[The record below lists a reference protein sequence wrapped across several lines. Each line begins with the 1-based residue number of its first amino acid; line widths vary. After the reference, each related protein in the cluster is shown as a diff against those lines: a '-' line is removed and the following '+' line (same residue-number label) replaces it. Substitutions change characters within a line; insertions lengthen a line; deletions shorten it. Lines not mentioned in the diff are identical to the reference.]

1 MTDSAP
7 EPSAAVDGSPDVEH
21 RPAKR
26 SQRTALTVLGL
37 VAAVAVG
44 VALGFLLK
52 LPLGDDTVT
61 VPDSDSVDV
70 GFAQDMTVHHSQ
82 AVEMA
87 TIAITQSQDPAVRNL
102 AYDILTTQQ
111 NQIGQMQGWLALWDK
126 PSLPSGEPMQWMAHD
141 DGHQHEHGESATET
155 ESGNASGTPSGMAMP
170 DAEMAGGASAKMPG
184 MASSAEI
191 ASLRQNTGTA
201 FDVQFLQ
208 LMLRHHQGGLTMM
221 EYGADHGETSVVRD
235 LANTMVKTQNSESEL
250 MTQMLAQRGAQPLPM
265 N

>member
-7 EPSAAVDGSPDVEH
+7 EPSADAGTSEVEH

-61 VPDSDSVDV
+61 VPDSESVDV
-70 GFAQDMTVHHSQ
+70 GFSQDMTVHHSQ

-87 TIAITQSQDPAVRNL
+87 TIAIAQSQDPAVRNL

-126 PSLPSGEPMQWMAHD
+126 PSLPSGEPMQWMGHD
-141 DGHQHEHGESATET
+141 DGHDHEHGATDM
-155 ESGNASGTPSGMAMP
+155 PSGMAMP
-170 DAEMAGGASAKMPG
+170 DADMVGGESAKMPG
-184 MASSAEI
+184 MATSAEI

-208 LMLRHHQGGLTMM
+208 LMLRHHQGGLPMM

>member
-7 EPSAAVDGSPDVEH
+7 EPSAAAGQDRAPVGED

-52 LPLGDDTVT
+52 LPLGDDTVA

-111 NQIGQMQGWLALWDK
+111 NQIGQMQGWLALWDE
-126 PSLPSGEPMQWMAHD
+126 PSLPTGEPMTWMAHD
-141 DGHQHEHGESATET
+141 DGHDHEHGATDSAAPMDTH
-155 ESGNASGTPSGMAMP
+155 
-170 DAEMAGGASAKMPG
+170 DEMSADGPKMPG
-184 MASSAEI
+184 MANSAEI
-191 ASLRQNTGTA
+191 AALRQATGTA
-201 FDVQFLQ
+201 LDVQFLQ
-208 LMLRHHQGGLTMM
+208 LMLRHHEGGLPMM
-221 EYGADHGETSVVRD
+221 EYGAEHGETSVVRG
-235 LANTMVKTQNSESEL
+235 LANTMVKTQSSESEL